1 MAHHWGLPICVERNP
16 ATGAPRAFTWRG
28 VRYAPLEVLATWHLV
43 DRWWEAS
50 NPYADGRHATD
61 RMYYRVLCELGEYGS
76 LAIFEM
82 YFDRAAN
89 VWVLDRE
96 YD

>member
-1 MAHHWGLPICVERNP
+1 MAHHWGMPILVERDP
-16 ATGAPRAFTWRG
+16 QSAAPRAFTWRG
-28 VRYAPLEVLATWHLV
+28 VRYDGLQVLATWHVV

-50 NPYADGRHATD
+50 NPYARRHATD
-61 RMYYRVLCELGEYGS
+61 RVYYRVLCELRAFAS
-76 LAIFEM
+76 LAVFEL

-89 VWVLDRE
+89 TWVLDRE